1 MPLSRV
7 WCSWSTDNRTN
18 AEYFFSKKTEFRAMI
33 IVPALRVGM
42 QFVTLRVTLNARLIP
57 VPVSDPSADATQDL

>member
-18 AEYFFSKKTEFRAMI
+18 AEYFFSKKTEFRAVI
-33 IVPALRVGM
+33 IVPTLRVGM
-42 QFVTLRVTLNARLIP
+42 QFVTLRVSLNARPIP
-57 VPVSDPSADATQDL
+57 VPVSAPSADATQDL

>member
-1 MPLSRV
+1 MRLSRV

-18 AEYFFSKKTEFRAMI
+18 AEYFFSKETEFRAMI

-42 QFVTLRVTLNARLIP
+42 QFVTLRVTLNA
-57 VPVSDPSADATQDL
+57 

>member
-1 MPLSRV
+1 
-7 WCSWSTDNRTN
+7 
-18 AEYFFSKKTEFRAMI
+18 MI

-42 QFVTLRVTLNARLIP
+42 QFVTLRVTLNPRLIP